1 MESRFQWRDL
11 FLVGLLLMMVH
22 KANPIQVDAQ

>member
-1 MESRFQWRDL
+1 MGSRFQWRDL
-11 FLVGLLLMMVH
+11 FLVGLLLKVH